1 VKLKIITLTIILF
14 ANLIAVSYADYSDGY
29 DAYTQGD
36 YKTAVYEWRKAA
48 NQGDADAQSN
58 LGWMYDSGKG
68 VSQDYKEA
76 VKWYRKAANQGDAS
90 VQYNLG
96 NMYRKGQGVSQDDK
110 EAVKWYRKAAE
121 QGNADAQNNLGWM
134 YYSGRGVSQDDKEA
148 VYWYRKSANQGNSTA
163 QSNLGVMYDNG
174 RGVSQD
180 DKEAVYWYRKAANQ
194 GNAEAQYNLG
204 LVYEYGKAVDIN
216 YKLAIKYYKK
226 SINGDGLSKD
236 FKNLAVQ
243 KIAKLTAKVKPEGG
257 EDSFADLW
265 QQYGGDKF
273 NAAND
278 SNQAVVTEDSQP
290 PVIHITQGDNISIT
304 KSQITL
310 SGMAVDDSTIVELL
324 IDGEVLSVGES
335 GGFSSRMYIPFGENK
350 FIVSA
355 TDSKGNNATKTIT
368 ITRKEA
374 TYKNKDRKL
383 IPPLD
388 NKAHNPNAIALIIG
402 IDKYEAIASAP
413 WAESDAGMFYDFANK
428 SLGIPT
434 DRIKLI
440 RGDKSDMRGIWKSVE
455 QWLPAYVDKRKSDVY
470 VYFAGHGL
478 ASEDGNDAYLIPWDG
493 DPELLKRT
501 ALRRSEFI
509 DTLKSLNSASV
520 TLFMD
525 TCYSGRSKGGDGVL
539 VADARGLRIVK
550 KNNQLSLPT
559 NFTLFSAAASDETAR
574 SHPSLNHGLFSYWMM
589 RGLSGEADSNSDN
602 KLTNGELHSFIS
614 KKVQQT
620 ATSSGYKQHPQLVGD
635 KDKVIASW

>member
-1 VKLKIITLTIILF
+1 MKLKIVTLTILLLTK
-14 ANLIAVSYADYSDGY
+14 LIGISYADFNDGWV
-29 DAYTQGD
+29 AYKKED
-36 YKTAVYEWRKAA
+36 YQTAFNEWKPLAE
-48 NQGDADAQSN
+48 QGDADAQTN
-58 LGWMYDSGKG
+58 LGVMYDNGQGVSQDYKQAVKWYRQAAEQGLARAQTNLALMYDNGQG

-76 VKWYRKAANQGDAS
+76 VKWYRKAA
-90 VQYNLG
+90 
-96 NMYRKGQGVSQDDK
+96 
-110 EAVKWYRKAAE
+110 E
-121 QGNADAQNNLGWM
+121 QGYAIAQ
-134 YYSGRGVSQDDKEA
+134 Y
-148 VYWYRKSANQGNSTA
+148 
-163 QSNLGVMYDNG
+163 NLGVMYDNG
-174 RGVSQD
+174 QGVSQD
-180 DKEAVYWYRKAANQ
+180 YKEAVKWYRQAAEQ
-194 GNAEAQYNLG
+194 GHASAQYNLG
-204 LVYEYGKAVDIN
+204 VMYEYGEEVDIN

-243 KIAKLTAKVKPEGG
+243 KISKLTAKIRPDSS
-257 EDSFADLW
+257 EDSASELW
-265 QQYGGDKF
+265 QQDGGDKF

-278 SNQAVVTEDSQP
+278 SHQAVVTVDNQP
-290 PVIHITQGDNISIT
+290 PVIHISQGDNISIT

-310 SGMAVDDSTIVELL
+310 SGMAIDDSTIAELL
-324 IDGEVLSVGES
+324 IDGEVLSVGAS
-335 GGFSSRMYIPFGENK
+335 GEFSSRMYIPFGENK
-350 FIVSA
+350 FVVSA